1 LLQLAERVKRGVKMV
16 TIKVFTSTPTWP
28 SCEDAA
34 KAVLKVAK
42 KFPVGEVEVKKYES
56 LSPEG
61 KKAGIL
67 LTPTVIINEKVVSA
81 GRSLSEKDY
90 EKLIKTAQGANN

>member
-1 LLQLAERVKRGVKMV
+1 
-16 TIKVFTSTPTWP
+16 
-28 SCEDAA
+28 
-34 KAVLKVAK
+34 VLKVAK

-81 GRSLSEKDY
+81 GRGLSEKDY
-90 EKLIKTAQGANN
+90 EKLIRAAQGANN